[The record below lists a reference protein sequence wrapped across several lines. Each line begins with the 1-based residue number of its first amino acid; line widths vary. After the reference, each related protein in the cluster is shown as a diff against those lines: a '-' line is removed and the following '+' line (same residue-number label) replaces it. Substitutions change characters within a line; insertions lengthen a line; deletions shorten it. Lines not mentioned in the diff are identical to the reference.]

1 MDPFNTQPNQ
11 PAQGLLNQTQKQELA
26 HAGSVHTLPIDQQ
39 QKKVEEMAG
48 VVLKRV
54 FSRIVQVL
62 TNADME
68 MIKTLDTDD
77 PKGNAVKYFLMTKVP
92 NLEYII
98 QEEIDLYKKELL
110 GNTLKS

>member
-11 PAQGLLNQTQKQELA
+11 PAQGLINQNQKMDLAQAGNVSALPLDQQTQK
-26 HAGSVHTLPIDQQ
+26 VN
-39 QKKVEEMAG
+39 EMAG

-68 MIKTLDTDD
+68 MIKSLDVEDN
-77 PKGNAVKYFLMTKVP
+77 KGNAVKYFLMTKVP

-98 QEEIDLYKKELL
+98 QEEIDMYKKELV
-110 GNTLKS
+110 NNPLKS